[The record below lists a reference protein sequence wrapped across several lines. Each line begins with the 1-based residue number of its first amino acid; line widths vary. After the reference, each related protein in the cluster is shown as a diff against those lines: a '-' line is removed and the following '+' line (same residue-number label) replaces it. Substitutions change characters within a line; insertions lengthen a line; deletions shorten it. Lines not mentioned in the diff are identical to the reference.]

1 MASNQHDVVI
11 KILYELCKA
20 CNYEDVYAD
29 HIGVPYKSVP
39 ILSSHGRGTPEVY
52 SYNPDV
58 WCKYKNT
65 KKLDVIEVWDEQLE
79 DASVADVILSALA
92 PDIVTLSVICFN
104 EKTADLARKLSKVIL
119 GSIYNEKGELLL
131 DPSNVLEFILR
142 IPDNIQG
149 DQIKVKN
156 YLRKNLN
163 LEPVR

>member
-1 MASNQHDVVI
+1 MASNQHDVTI

-29 HIGVPYKSVP
+29 HISVPYKIVP

-52 SYNPDV
+52 SYHPDV
-58 WCKYKNT
+58 WCKYKKT

-92 PDIVTLSVICFN
+92 PNIATLSIICFD
-104 EKTADLARKLSKVIL
+104 EKTANLAKKLSKVIL
-119 GSIYNEKGELLL
+119 GSVYDEKGGLLL
-131 DPSNVLEFILR
+131 DPSNVLKFILR

-149 DQIKVKN
+149 DQVKVKS
-156 YLRKNLN
+156 YLKKNLN
-163 LEPVR
+163 LEPIP